1 MQDYELCDG
10 CNGTF
15 KPNEIMA
22 SAQLPYYVCSDCEES
37 MLKDD
42 KTSEKNL
49 RKHMNEEQ

>member
-22 SAQLPYYVCSDCEES
+22 SAQLPYYVCSDCEER
-37 MLKDD
+37 MEYDN
-42 KTSEKNL
+42 KTSEKNF